1 MSATTDALDLACEH
15 LSAEALRLGA
25 GGFDLQVRAD
35 GRVQI
40 RLLAPAGWA
49 SHAALADLV
58 GGGAHPLPSA
68 ALATMVRT

>member
-1 MSATTDALDLACEH
+1 MSAAAEALDLACEH

-25 GGFDLQVRAD
+25 GGFEVQVRAD

-49 SHAALADLV
+49 ANAALADLV
-58 GGGAHPLPSA
+58 DGGPHPLPSA
-68 ALATMVRT
+68 ALAGLVRT